1 MKLNARGR
9 SKVLII
15 GAGFIGSHIS
25 RQLLSEAHRVRILTR
40 SIPEAAHARL
50 LEGAEVRIGDATDH
64 ASVTAALSGIDWV
77 IFGAGGLVP
86 AASQAHPIPD
96 ISLALRPLLTV
107 LDAVARSTVTGFTYL
122 SSGGTVYGRS
132 TTPLIREDH
141 PTDPITAYGV
151 LKLAG
156 EKFAGLYARQ
166 SGTPTRILRC
176 ANVYGEGQ
184 RTDRG
189 QGVVGTFLS
198 ELRQGSPVT
207 LYGDGAM
214 VRDFVHVSD
223 VAAAVSQLRPA
234 LPLTDEGYEIVNVG
248 SGLGVSVSELLSMM
262 QEVLGLKAN
271 VRRMPSRP
279 FDVERNVLDIGRLRS
294 LTGPGP
300 DWSARW
306 PAPDHRSRYGRS
318 RAFLTRST
326 RGSLRAVQFQPAG

>member
-1 MKLNARGR
+1 MRLTARR
-9 SKVLII
+9 RTNVLIV
-15 GAGFIGSHIS
+15 GAGFIGSHIC
-25 RQLLSEAHRVRILTR
+25 RQLLSEAHQVRILTR

-50 LEGAEVRIGDATDH
+50 LEGAEVRIGDATDP
-64 ASVTAALSGIDWV
+64 AAVSAALAGIDWV

-86 AASQAHPIPD
+86 AASQANPIPD

-107 LDAVARSTVTGFTYL
+107 LDAVARSAVTGFTYL
-122 SSGGTVYGRS
+122 SSGGTVYGHS

-198 ELRQGSPVT
+198 ALRQGAPVT
-207 LYGDGAM
+207 LYGGGAM
-214 VRDFVHVSD
+214 VRDFVHVND
-223 VAAAVSQLRPA
+223 VAAAVTRLRPA
-234 LPLTDEGYEIVNVG
+234 PPLTDEGFGIVNVG
-248 SGLGVSVSELLSMM
+248 SGLGVSVSELLSIM
-262 QEVLGLKAN
+262 QEAVGVKAT
-271 VRRMPSRP
+271 VRHMPSRP
-279 FDVERNVLDIGRLRS
+279 FDVERNVLDISRLRS
-294 LTGPGP
+294 LTELVPIGLRDGLGLTIGAEA
-300 DWSARW
+300 DV
-306 PAPDHRSRYGRS
+306 
-318 RAFLTRST
+318 RALF
-326 RGSLRAVQFQPAG
+326 